1 MVTNMQFAAVAAYL
15 LWCLCASLSDRF
27 VLDEDEDG
35 GEEFTTRSRGRLSRG
50 LTPPDRNG

>member
-35 GEEFTTRSRGRLSRG
+35 NEKFTTRSRGRWSRG
-50 LTPPDRNG
+50 VTPSDRDG